1 MFMRLEFFPY
11 PLFAGL
17 IILLVTLFFLLRR
30 KKSISYLVF
39 FSFFWV
45 YMLIVAG
52 MTIFPIPLDIGMR
65 TPLLGI
71 LRRINLQP
79 LYFGGLFSL
88 HTHVILQQL
97 IGNVLLTIPF
107 GFGINFLTRIKAMR
121 FPWIALGTG
130 LAIEVSQ
137 LVVSLG
143 IGAAYR
149 GVDINDV
156 LLNAVGVLIGYALF
170 RAFGFLY
177 LALVQ
182 QPGKKQNSLY
192 SYIYWV
198 ARRV

>member
-1 MFMRLEFFPY
+1 LFTKFEFLPY
-11 PLFAGL
+11 PLLVGL
-17 IILLVTLFFLLRR
+17 GILLMLLFHLSRR
-30 KKSISYLVF
+30 KKSISYLFF

-52 MTIFPIPLDIGMR
+52 MTIFPIPLNIDVR
-65 TPLLGI
+65 TPLSGI
-71 LRRINLQP
+71 LSRINLKP

-107 GFGINFLTRIKAMR
+107 GFGINFLTRIKARR
-121 FPWIALGTG
+121 FPWVALGTG
-130 LAIEVSQ
+130 LAIELSQ

-177 LALVQ
+177 LTFVQ

-192 SYIYWV
+192 S
-198 ARRV
+198 